1 MSLSHSVLIVA
12 VAAACTYLL
21 RAAAFVL
28 FSGKKQLPKSIDYLG
43 RVLPPAIIA
52 ILVVY
57 CLKSIDLTAAPHGL
71 PEVLFSGKKQLPKSI
86 DYLGRVLPPAIIAIL
101 VVYCLKSIDL
111 TAAPHGLPELLAVC
125 AVAALHLWKRSNL
138 LSIGA
143 GTVFYMFLVQVVF
156 A

>member
-1 MSLSHSVLIVA
+1 MSLSHSVLIVT

-71 PEVLFSGKKQLPKSI
+71 PEF
-86 DYLGRVLPPAIIAIL
+86 
-101 VVYCLKSIDL
+101 
-111 TAAPHGLPELLAVC
+111 LAVC
-125 AVAALHLWKRSNL
+125 AVAALHVWKRSNL

-156 A
+156 S

>member
-1 MSLSHSVLIVA
+1 MSLSHSVLIVV
-12 VAAACTYLL
+12 VAAVCTYLL

-28 FSGKKQLPKSIDYLG
+28 FRGKKQLPKSIGYLG
-43 RVLPPAIIA
+43 
-52 ILVVY
+52 
-57 CLKSIDLTAAPHGL
+57 S
-71 PEVLFSGKKQLPKSI
+71 
-86 DYLGRVLPPAIIAIL
+86 VLPPAIIAIL

-125 AVAALHLWKRSNL
+125 AVAALHVWKRSNL

-156 A
+156 S